1 MSLNTITKYLKLKA
15 RSDGTKVPKDD
26 CDNKG
31 CTDEI
36 SVLDFG
42 VQLFYFACLIC
53 NLSKKKTIRRSQTK
67 AKAMA
72 TVAIEEEVQE
82 MVKKEL
88 KSPRKVSPRLSPANK
103 KQRIFCKQLNELQR
117 VLLPDAP
124 PRKQHSLKFPSP
136 EREPCELVAEVV
148 AQPLSSGQVFAMPSQ
163 PSTSQDYQLSQP
175 STSRQPTP
183 PLIILPPD
191 VDLVNME
198 DCDVAGAI
206 DNDSFDAI
214 TTDIS
219 NMDFI
224 LDSDSDADMDVN
236 IEESGEFPTD
246 IQIEI
251 VTDTDLTLPQEQ
263 ILQAED
269 IANDQA
275 LQDLLPEDCLRF
287 DWDKDRSTFKGQ
299 REQFTGTPGPTFE
312 VTKNST
318 PIDIFHK
325 MFDVEFIDLLCEET
339 NRYARQKIESGKHD
353 LLPNSRQHRWTPT
366 DRPEMISFLSLMI
379 LQGLYPLPREEFY
392 FSFNGFGTMP
402 YFSKIMSYNRY
413 NLLKSMLHFIDNNK
427 LTDKPTRLCKIQPII
442 DYFNHKFST
451 LYYPRQEIAIDESL
465 LKWLGKLSF
474 TQKIKTKAAQV
485 GIKTYELCES
495 SSGYL
500 WRFIVYAGKNKP
512 TMTDNDNSDDDTET
526 RPNQTE
532 QTSETEQTGQT
543 EQMNDFQPTNATSK
557 IVFDLIEPLLHRG
570 HTLVMD
576 NFYNCPLLAR
586 CLKLRKTDCYGTQR
600 LTRKFIPSSIRTLTK
615 TDLREGEVIASY
627 CTDLSLTVFRDAKLV
642 CMISTYHSLQ
652 IGIQKK
658 CNKTAYKPSVVLD
671 YNKHMGGIDRK
682 DQYLSAHP
690 LERVRSRVWYKK
702 LFRHLFS
709 TAVFNCFVIYNNKH
723 KIAHRQFRTV
733 LAETLLKTYRQIDLT
748 TEPRVITPVR
758 TVGKK
763 TTTHT
768 TITMLKR
775 NVNRPVV
782 EGDHFPI
789 HSDVMRGRCWYCA
802 HVRNR
807 SSRTVWQCMECRVNL
822 CILGCFRD
830 YHKP

>member
-15 RSDGTKVPKDD
+15 RSDGTKVPKDV
-26 CDNKG
+26 CDSK
-31 CTDEI
+31 D
-36 SVLDFG
+36 
-42 VQLFYFACLIC
+42 
-53 NLSKKKTIRRSQTK
+53 LSKKETLRRSQTK

-72 TVAIEEEVQE
+72 TVAIREEVQE
-82 MVKKEL
+82 TVKKEL
-88 KSPRKVSPRLSPANK
+88 KSSRKVSPRLSPADK
-103 KQRIFCKQLNELQR
+103 KRRIFCKQLNELQR
-117 VLLPDAP
+117 VRLPDAP
-124 PRKQHSLKFPSP
+124 LRKRHSLKFPSP
-136 EREPCELVAEVV
+136 EREPCELVAP
-148 AQPLSSGQVFAMPSQ
+148 QPLSSGQVFAMPSQ
-163 PSTSQDYQLSQP
+163 PSTSQDYPLSQP

-191 VDLVNME
+191 VDFVNME
-198 DCDVAGAI
+198 DFDVAVDI

-214 TTDIS
+214 TTDIN

-236 IEESGEFPTD
+236 IEESGELPTD

-263 ILQAED
+263 FLQAED

-275 LQDLLPEDCLRF
+275 LQHLLPEDCLRF

-339 NRYARQKIESGKHD
+339 NRYARQKIESGN
-353 LLPNSRQHRWTPT
+353 LSSSSRQHRWTPT
-366 DRPEMISFLSLMI
+366 DRAEMISFLSLMI
-379 LQGLYPLPREEFY
+379 LQGLYPLPREESY

-413 NLLKSMLHFIDNNK
+413 NLLKSMLHFVDNNK
-427 LTDKPTRLCKIQPII
+427 LTDKPTRSKLCKIQTII
-442 DYFNHKFST
+442 DYFNQKFSS

-465 LKWLGKLSF
+465 LKWHGKLSF
-474 TQKIKTKAAQV
+474 TQKINTKAAQV

-512 TMTDNDNSDDDTET
+512 TMTDNDDSDDDTET

-532 QTSETEQTGQT
+532 QTGQT
-543 EQMNDFQPTNATSK
+543 EQTNQADQRTDMTDFQPTNATSK

-570 HTLVMD
+570 HSLVMD

-600 LTRKFIPSSIRTLTK
+600 LNREFIPSSIRTLTK
-615 TDLREGEVIASY
+615 TDLREGEVIATY
-627 CTDLSLTVFRDAKLV
+627 CSDLSLTVFRGAKLV

-652 IGIQKK
+652 IGTRIKH
-658 CNKTAYKPSVVLD
+658 NKIAYKPSVVLD

-709 TAVFNCFVIYNNKH
+709 TAIFNCFVIYNSKH

-748 TEPRVITPVR
+748 TERRVITRTR

-763 TTTHT
+763 TTPHAT
-768 TITMLKR
+768 TTML
-775 NVNRPVV
+775 NRPDV

-789 HSDVMRGRCWYCA
+789 HSDVKRGRCWYCA
-802 HVRNR
+802 HVRNI

-822 CILGCFRD
+822 CIIGCFRD
-830 YHKP
+830 YHKQ